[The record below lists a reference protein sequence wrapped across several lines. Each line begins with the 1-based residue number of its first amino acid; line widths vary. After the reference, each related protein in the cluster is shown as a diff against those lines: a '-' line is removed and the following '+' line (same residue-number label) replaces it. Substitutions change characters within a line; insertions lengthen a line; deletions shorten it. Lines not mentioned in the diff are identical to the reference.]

1 MIVVDASVI
10 VDLIVSP
17 ETLTPPDADEEWWA
31 PAIID
36 AEVIHVLLRI
46 RRWGSLSESDAQ
58 SCLDIFTALAPK
70 RWQLDAVTR
79 RRMLALGHRLSA
91 YDAAYVAVAE
101 ALEAPLFTRDR
112 RLATTAAEYVE
123 CRVV

>member
-10 VDLIVSP
+10 VDLIISP

-31 PAIID
+31 PTVID
-36 AEVIHVLLRI
+36 AEVIHVLLR
-46 RRWGSLSESDAQ
+46 RRRRGFLSESESH
-58 SCLDIFTALAPK
+58 SCLDVFTALAPK
-70 RWQLDAVTR
+70 RWQLDDLTR
-79 RRMLALGHRLSA
+79 RRMLTLGGRLSA

-112 RLATTAAEYVE
+112 RLATTAADYVE
-123 CRVV
+123 CHLV